1 MSISGDNA
9 EVAPKVSLNSCIKM
23 YSVIRP
29 ILFILIKFNEE
40 INRPIYFETQ
50 EQTGRYKKNKFY

>member
-1 MSISGDNA
+1 
-9 EVAPKVSLNSCIKM
+9 M

-40 INRPIYFETQ
+40 INGLIYFETQ
-50 EQTGRYKKNKFY
+50 EQTGRYLKKKKNEFY